1 MYFVFDAL
9 AAILLARY
17 HTVILRS
24 SLFVKSKSSF
34 RLEPDFSAEVSS
46 ANRNVLRVVQLG
58 KSLMNTKNRVGPNRL
73 PCITDISTGFGCE
86 KLLLM
91 STICDLLER

>member
-17 HTVILRS
+17 HAAMLC
-24 SLFVKSKSSF
+24 SLLLVKSKSSCK
-34 RLEPDFSAEVSS
+34 LDPDFSAEVLS
-46 ANRNVLRVVQLG
+46 AIRNVLFVQLG
-58 KSLMNTKNRVGPNRL
+58 KSLMNIKNRVGPKRL
-73 PCITDISTGFGCE
+73 PCITDISTDLGCE